1 MIRDLQVSF
10 SGIDQLIHCNPATV
24 DPLHPLSKEKKR
36 LQSKRNKTDE
46 VLLQIRDLD
55 IRAALYWEDK
65 VIVPS
70 SWVLAAINNN
80 AFSISKISKAKCR
93 GAIFA
98 KDQFLTLNYE
108 GQEKVKEPLDIV
120 KQSEFHYVVPLKQGQ
135 VRIVKAFPCFKKWSF
150 SCDLEYDDM
159 IVQEDDIKNIINYAA
174 RYGGFGNFR
183 PTFGRCEVSYG

>member
-1 MIRDLQVSF
+1 MIRDLKVSF
-10 SGIDQLIHCNPATV
+10 KGIDQLILCNPATV
-24 DPLHPLSKEKKR
+24 DPLHPLAKEKKR

-55 IRAALYWEDK
+55 IRAALYWEDQ
-65 VIVPS
+65 VVVPS
-70 SWVLAAINNN
+70 LWVLAAINNN
-80 AFSISKISKAKCR
+80 AFAISKISKAKCR

-98 KDQFLTLNYE
+98 KDQWLPLTYE
-108 GQEKVKEPLDIV
+108 GQKKVKEPLDIV

-135 VRIVKAFPCFKKWSF
+135 VRIVKAFPCFKNWGF

-183 PTFGRCEVSYG
+183 PTFGRCEVTYG